1 MLTKT
6 PAAELQGGT
15 RLKVDRRR
23 LRYLTTR
30 QRAALA
36 IEGSKNGCGTL
47 KDTSEA
53 CRVSL
58 TTVYREIAR
67 QAPKPPPAYVAHAD
81 WWKAASFSDRVD
93 FVRACGVSEVWDA
106 LSTAVV

>member
-1 MLTKT
+1 MLTRSDT
-6 PAAELQGGT
+6 TELQDGA
-15 RLKVDRRR
+15 RLKVDGRR

-36 IEGSKNGCGTL
+36 IDCAQTGYGKL

-58 TTVYREIAR
+58 TTVYRELAR
-67 QAPKPPPAYVAHAD
+67 QAPKPPAYVAHAD
-81 WWKAASFSDRVD
+81 WFKAASFGDRVD
-93 FVRACGVSEVWDA
+93 FVHACGEGEIWDA
-106 LSTAVV
+106 LATAVA